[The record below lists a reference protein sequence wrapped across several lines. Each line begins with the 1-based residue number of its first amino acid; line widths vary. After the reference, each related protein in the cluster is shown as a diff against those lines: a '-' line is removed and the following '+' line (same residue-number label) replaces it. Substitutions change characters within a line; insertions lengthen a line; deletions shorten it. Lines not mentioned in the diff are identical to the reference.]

1 MATYPDLPTAR
12 GSDPEPIN
20 TLDIDRAED
29 GTGRGRS
36 YYAAD
41 KVKITVEHPLIT
53 AAQKTTLA
61 AFYTSNRLVTF
72 TYLSP
77 SDSVSRTMLFAA
89 PPAYVNRPG
98 GRFDATVEMEEV

>member
-12 GSDPEPIN
+12 GSDPEPVNQI
-20 TLDIDRAED
+20 DIDRAED
-29 GTGRGRS
+29 GTARGRS
-36 YYAAD
+36 FYSAD
-41 KVKITVEHPLIT
+41 RVRITVVHPLLT

-61 AFYTSNRLVTF
+61 AFYSSNRLVAF

-77 SDSVSRTMLFAA
+77 SDSVSRSMLFAK

-98 GRFDATVEMEEV
+98 GRFDATVEMEQV